1 MDPEK
6 RKKRREEHERWLRD
20 DPLNQRLREAI
31 VARGG
36 VVSETDAEREEL
48 TRRLQNA
55 IAHYSRLAE
64 EKRRA
69 SS

>member
-20 DPLNQRLREAI
+20 DPLNRRLREAI

-36 VVSETDAEREEL
+36 VVSDTAAKREEL
-48 TRRLQNA
+48 TRRLEKA
-55 IAHYSRLAE
+55 IAHYGRLAD